1 MQDAIIRENHKSLR
15 RSSMKRIFF
24 INIILLLFAVSS
36 GYAYDRG
43 HSWDGG
49 VVDSIYEGTYK
60 VPDSRGG
67 MKDVTYDMM
76 IISGEKYVV
85 DADCEFFEL
94 YKEGSHGSVNRRRI
108 RHADI
113 NEGDTVTIK
122 RIGRTLIEI
131 SREER

>member
-1 MQDAIIRENHKSLR
+1 
-15 RSSMKRIFF
+15 MKKIFA
-24 INIILLLFAVSS
+24 INIILLLIAVSS

-49 VVDSIYEGTYK
+49 VVDSIYEGTYQ

-76 IISGEKYVV
+76 IISGTKYVV
-85 DADCEFFEL
+85 DPDCEFFEL
-94 YKEGSHGSVNRRRI
+94 YKEGNHGSVNRRRI
-108 RHADI
+108 GRSDI
-113 NEGDTVTIK
+113 NEGDIVMIK

-131 SREER
+131 SREGR